1 MREVPE
7 SAASA
12 EAVLNFVLDVPS
24 ETAVFEGDDG
34 CTSSEAEFVTL
45 ESISIAQRM
54 RTRLTSR
61 PTTFLFRQNIFDD
74 VLQGSARAT

>member
-34 CTSSEAEFVTL
+34 GTSSEAEFVTL

-54 RTRLTSR
+54 RTR
-61 PTTFLFRQNIFDD
+61 PTRSADD
-74 VLQGSARAT
+74 VFVSPKYFR